1 MAKRRKKKEQRVPDG
16 KLKKVID
23 PTVAKALSHPFRS
36 HILVTL
42 GDRIA
47 SPKEIA
53 DELGID
59 PRDLDYHIKVLIGV
73 GMIRLVRTEK
83 RRGAREHF
91 YELIEPLFNFD
102 DREWSKMPELIQS
115 SFSASLLR
123 IVVDEAV
130 EALQAGTFN
139 ARANHQSRTPL
150 ILDERGY
157 DKVTKLMDETLQKV
171 LEIGKKSAQDLNT
184 MGKEG
189 IPAEVFMVGFE
200 TAAGVRQRAIS
211 AAVADA

>member
-1 MAKRRKKKEQRVPDG
+1 MAKRRKKKEPRVLDG

-36 HILVTL
+36 HILMTL
-42 GDRIA
+42 GDGIA

-59 PRDLDYHIKVLIGV
+59 PRDLDYHIKVLLEI

-91 YELIEPLFNFD
+91 YEIMALPFNFD
-102 DREWSKMPELIQS
+102 DREWSEMPEPIQA
-115 SFSASLLR
+115 SFSASLLQ

-130 EALQAGTFN
+130 EALEAGTFN
-139 ARANHQSRTPL
+139 ARASHQSRTPL
-150 ILDERGY
+150 VLDEGGY
-157 DKVTKLMDETLQKV
+157 SKLTKLMDDTLEKV
-171 LEIGKKSAQDLNT
+171 LEIGKKSAQDLERT
-184 MGKEG
+184 GKEG

-200 TAAGVRQRAIS
+200 TAAGLRRGPNS

>member
-1 MAKRRKKKEQRVPDG
+1 MAKRRKKKQLRGLEG

-36 HILVTL
+36 HILMTL
-42 GDRIA
+42 SERIA

-59 PRDLDYHIKVLIGV
+59 PRDLDYHIKVLIGI

-91 YELIEPLFNFD
+91 YELITVPFNFD
-102 DREWSKMPELIQS
+102 DREWSKMPEPIQS

-130 EALQAGTFN
+130 EALQAGTFT
-139 ARANHQSRTPL
+139 ARDSHQSRTPM
-150 ILDERGY
+150 ILDEQGY
-157 DKVTKLMDETLQKV
+157 NNVKKLMDETLEKV
-171 LEIGKKSAQDLNT
+171 LEIGKKSAQDLKKT
-184 MGKEG
+184 GREG

-200 TAAGVRQRAIS
+200 TAAGVRERAIG
-211 AAVADA
+211 AAIADA